1 MKLKDL
7 LNSKAL
13 DGYKIKVYD
22 NYSEEIDISDLTKA
36 FDIESINI
44 TVSTKTAFVKL
55 KGLDYFYELEL

>member
-22 NYSEEIDISDLTKA
+22 NHSEEIDISSFTKEY
-36 FDIESINI
+36 DIESINVTI
-44 TVSTKTAFVKL
+44 STKTAFVKL
-55 KGLDYFYELEL
+55 KGLEYFYELEL